1 MPPGPNG
8 NMNETLSLRKRFG
21 AMWMPWIREY
31 FACLAGLPLFPVGSS
46 WFVFV
51 LGFFKSSHNLILY
64 IVNLG
69 CAPVSLSLPSDS
81 IVWPVWLFFRS
92 TWTRVVLCLFL
103 TSRMSARH
111 CYTQSQCGFIL
122 DGDTLWYIA
131 CLQRLWGSAEARSST
146 KACPQS
152 RPMNIEM
159 ECFHYSAS
167 NFTKLEAA
175 PMEQ

>member
-1 MPPGPNG
+1 MPREPNG
-8 NMNETLSLRKRFG
+8 NVNETLSLRKRFG
-21 AMWMPWIREY
+21 AMWMSWIREY

-51 LGFFKSSHNLILY
+51 LRLFKSSHNFVHCKSWMRSCFPFFAFRFNCLAGMTFFQ
-64 IVNLG
+64 VNLDKG
-69 CAPVSLSLPSDS
+69 CPMLISHISDVCKTLLYS
-81 IVWPVWLFFRS
+81 KPMCVHLGW
-92 TWTRVVLCLFL
+92 
-103 TSRMSARH
+103 
-111 CYTQSQCGFIL
+111 
-122 DGDTLWYIA
+122 DTLWYIA

-152 RPMNIEM
+152 RPMNVEM